1 MGSPMTEPSPESTL
15 QRVESARYAVLRRL
29 SSALRHQLVMHLQ
42 PIGMVTEVLARR
54 LQAPTPDLAQ
64 VGDSVGRIQTYARS
78 AVQASLDLV
87 SWLAPDAAATQPLT
101 AAVDDAMDLLR
112 SNFGFRGFTLK
123 HEATGVE
130 QPVGR
135 SAIRMLLPAALL
147 VLSDECRAPA
157 DIVIT
162 AEADAWTARLR
173 LALRRTEGD
182 TDPPELPYR
191 LLRWDELEALAGV
204 DDVGLQRTTDGLQL
218 TFNVLE

>member
-1 MGSPMTEPSPESTL
+1 MTEPSPEATL
-15 QRVESARYAVLRRL
+15 QRVEAARYAVLRRL

-42 PIGMVTEVLARR
+42 PIGMVTEVLVRR
-54 LQAPTPDLAQ
+54 LQSPSPDLVQ

-87 SWLAPDAAATQPLT
+87 SWLTPDAAATQPLSE
-101 AAVDDAMDLLR
+101 AVDEAMELLR
-112 SNFGFRGFTLK
+112 SNFGFRGFTLR
-123 HEATGVE
+123 HEAIGIT

-147 VLSDECRAPA
+147 VLSDEGRAPA
-157 DIVIT
+157 AIVIS

-173 LALRRTEGD
+173 LAVRPEAGD

-191 LLRWDELEALAGV
+191 LLRWTELEALAGV
-204 DDVGLQRTTDGLQL
+204 DDVGLLRTDDGLQL
-218 TFNVLE
+218 TFNVLD